1 MKRFALTICLA
12 ACLVFLSAAAVF
24 AVNNVTVESKTVGA
38 GGSASIGIYATNDV
52 IIKQYIQP
60 LKIVST
66 GGGSFITSMKVG
78 INAAGRM
85 NGKLVDIMIY
95 NGYLNAN
102 GACLTTAPNVG
113 FGTIDE
119 PNLDANTLPVS
130 GTGPVALMIV
140 RGIILGT
147 TLPVGTDGTFPG
159 GSPSFTIDV
168 GLNASCP
175 GQFEVDTTC
184 TDPANHLVFAK
195 MTAPPALLPTFTKGV
210 INVICNPCP
219 VNTTN
224 PATVNATVGSSA
236 SKALSATD
244 DEADTFDW
252 FGPAGKGT
260 ITTTNPGPPTAAG
273 LWSYTPVPADYPGFD
288 VVFQVY
294 NSNGKGNCGSYTF
307 HVNVAP
313 TPLVLSNCGD
323 VTVHWGA
330 LASKTVGVSGGCT
343 PYGFSGG
350 LPGAVDPDLGN
361 WTYQTSCQT
370 LGSTPISIQV
380 TDVCQQSADCNFDL
394 IVTNSKPTCTN
405 PADVTA
411 PTGLLLSIDMGP
423 TIDTDGDLLTYSA
436 SGTWPAWL
444 SISGDKIVGARPLGD
459 DLPYVVCFTVSDGCE
474 TSAPCCVNVLFESK
488 FRICVVDLDANGDAI
503 LPADYAHTFG
513 GQNHTVGIWVDPA
526 TGPSGGVG
534 GFEFLI
540 CYDQSLL
547 RFLSAARGGDLDPTW
562 EYFTY
567 RTGQFGGNCG
577 GACPNGYVKL
587 VGIADMNNGVTPAP
601 SAFKLAG
608 VIATL
613 TFFVDGNVNYIGLCP
628 HVGFCSYDC
637 TDNSISSKDGYT
649 LYVPT
654 GVGITLGPDYSC
666 DGNNKPGHVVNP
678 FIDFCPGAIC
688 IDRPPDD
695 RGDVNLNGVANE
707 IGDAVL
713 LSNYF
718 IYGINV
724 FETAPN
730 LRAVQILAT
739 DINNDGLTLT
749 VADLVYLIRILTG
762 DAQPFPPQG
771 SGFKLSPYANAVD
784 VISDVTDGALTV
796 RTNSTVDLGGALFVY
811 RYSGLTVGEPALAAG
826 TNLKIKSR
834 ASNGELRI
842 LVFGTASGARVPAGL
857 NNFITVPVSG
867 NGTIELAESQVS
879 DANGALLTVNAA
891 AKATPSTYALLQN
904 YPNPFNAG
912 TVIQFSLKDQADWN
926 LSIYN
931 IAGQIV
937 RTFSGNGQGSVSV
950 AWDGTSEGGSTIA
963 SGMYF
968 YRLSTR
974 EFTAT
979 KKMVLMK

>member
-1 MKRFALTICLA
+1 MKRFAVTICLA

-78 INAAGRM
+78 INASGRM

-147 TLPVGTDGTFPG
+147 TLPAGTDGTFPG

-195 MTAPPALLPTFTKGV
+195 MTAPPALVPTFTKGV

-224 PATVNATVGSSA
+224 LATVNATVGSLA

-244 DEADTFDW
+244 DEADTFAKVS
-252 FGPAGKGT
+252 GLGT
-260 ITTTNPGPPTAAG
+260 VTTTNAGPPTAAG
-273 LWSYTPVPADYPGFD
+273 LWSYTPSCADYPNGFD
-288 VVFQVY
+288 VVFEVY
-294 NSNGKGNCGSYTF
+294 NSNGQGNCGNATF
-307 HVNVAP
+307 HVDVAHVP
-313 TPLVLSNCGD
+313 LTCGRDDVPGPVGVPLSILLGPLYGPGGDSLIYAVASATPPAPWLSVSKNYLVGTRPVGSSD
-323 VTVHWGA
+323 VIEICYTVDDGCEISDECCFSVLFKQGFEVCIVGLEDDPLDPLFDYDSPYAQAWGGEN
-330 LASKTVGVSGGCT
+330 KTVGVKVT
-343 PYGFSGG
+343 
-350 LPGAVDPDLGN
+350 
-361 WTYQTSCQT
+361 
-370 LGSTPISIQV
+370 GST
-380 TDVCQQSADCNFDL
+380 L
-394 IVTNSKPTCTN
+394 
-405 PADVTA
+405 
-411 PTGLLLSIDMGP
+411 
-423 TIDTDGDLLTYSA
+423 
-436 SGTWPAWL
+436 
-444 SISGDKIVGARPLGD
+444 
-459 DLPYVVCFTVSDGCE
+459 E
-474 TSAPCCVNVLFESK
+474 
-488 FRICVVDLDANGDAI
+488 
-503 LPADYAHTFG
+503 
-513 GQNHTVGIWVDPA
+513 
-526 TGPSGGVG
+526 VG
-534 GFEFLI
+534 GFDFLI
-540 CYDQSLL
+540 CYDQSIL
-547 RFLSAARGGDLDPTW
+547 RFVSAARGVDLPSLAW

-577 GACPNGYVKL
+577 GACPNGYIKI
-587 VGIADMNNGVTPAP
+587 VGIANMNDGHDATLFTLNGI
-601 SAFKLAG
+601 
-608 VIATL
+608 IANL
-613 TFFVDGNVNYIGLCP
+613 TFFVSADVTYMGLCA
-628 HVGFCSYDC
+628 HIGFCSYDC
-637 TDNSISSKDGYT
+637 GDNVISSRSGDTLFIPSLTSAAPDDLDGWSHGTDYG
-649 LYVPT
+649 VPVSCL
-654 GVGITLGPDYSC
+654 VGGGMD
-666 DGNNKPGHVVNP
+666 KPQP
-678 FIDFCPGAIC
+678 REFIMFPCQSAIC
-688 IDRPPDD
+688 IHIPTDD
-695 RGDVNLNGVANE
+695 RGDINQNGVANE

-713 LSNYF
+713 FSNYF
-718 IYGINV
+718 IYGMNAT
-724 FETAPN
+724 FGDDSPRRKA
-730 LRAVQILAT
+730 QILAT
-739 DINNDGLTLT
+739 DVNNDGLTLT
-749 VADLVYLIRILTG
+749 VADLVYLIRIITG
-762 DAQPFPPQG
+762 DAQPFPPNG
-771 SGFKLSPYANAVD
+771 GGPKLSPYANAVD
-784 VISDVTDGALTV
+784 VISDVADGALTV

-811 RYSGLTVGEPALAAG
+811 RYSGLTVGEPALTAG
-826 TNLKIKSR
+826 TNLKIKSL
-834 ASNGELRI
+834 ASRGELRI
-842 LVFGTASGARVPAGL
+842 LVYGMTSGAKAQAGL
-857 NNFITVPVSG
+857 NNLITVPVSG

-879 DANGALLTVNAA
+879 DYNGALLTVNAA

-912 TVIQFSLKDQADWN
+912 TVIQFSLKDATNWN